1 MSVKDFINLDISDV
15 SKMTRKDLAKATS
28 VLGSAVN
35 KRVKRFNEK
44 GIATRATEGL
54 KKSGGNI
61 SVKGK
66 NVNQLR
72 QEFLRAKKFI
82 DAKTSTYKGY
92 VRTQKEIEKRLG
104 GSVTPEQ
111 SKLLWSAYNKISEI
125 DGYFNKLYG
134 SEQAQAFLRDEIINN
149 PNISMDNL
157 ITKGIERINIL
168 YEQNEGSEDEMSNF
182 FELGGNW

>member
-1 MSVKDFINLDISDV
+1 MSVTDLTQLDISDI
-15 SKMTRKDLAKATS
+15 SKMTRKELAKATS

-92 VRTQKEIEKRLG
+92 VQTQKEIEKRLG
-104 GSVTPEQ
+104 GPVTPEQ

-134 SEQAQAFLRDEIINN
+134 SEQAQSFLRDEIINN
-149 PNISMDNL
+149 PDMNL
-157 ITKGIERINIL
+157 DELIQKGVDRINKL
-168 YEQNEGSEDEMSNF
+168 YEYNEGAENEMSDF